1 MSLFGEGEYNLNEL
15 KEIEVTK
22 DFLELEQNVRAC
34 QYKEPIQNCTT
45 RHIINQIEK
54 HCRCKPFNMIHSN
67 KVQ

>member
-34 QYKEPIQNCTT
+34 QYNEPIQNCTT
-45 RHIINQIEK
+45 RHEINQIELFFK
-54 HCRCKPFNMIHSN
+54 ILFICRTLYHG
-67 KVQ
+67 